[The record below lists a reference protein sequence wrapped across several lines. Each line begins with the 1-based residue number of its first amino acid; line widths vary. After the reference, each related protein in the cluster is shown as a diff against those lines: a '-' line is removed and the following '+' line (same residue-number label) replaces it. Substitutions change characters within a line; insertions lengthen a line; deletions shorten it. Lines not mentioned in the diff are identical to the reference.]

1 MSIGERI
8 LKNFNKR
15 MAQEVTSTR
24 CGRID
29 LQMTDFE
36 PVSPTEATVMLQ
48 YSRQSGVPKR
58 THVAEW
64 VTASFNGLLRV
75 DAESLLHYP
84 DLSAVTAQVRIAGL
98 QMPMDDK
105 FLGRMMRCGSAE
117 YMDADSQIWEVREG
131 DGGKYLV
138 RKSADNVEQILSERL
153 ERVTAG
159 SLHHAPKLAHVVT
172 AGISDPAVGD
182 HVEFLDPKDGM
193 SRKYGKVTKVT
204 SDKVTISAKGE
215 SVTTDKM
222 NLIAVTKE
230 SPQSERERKQIE
242 KEFYQEY
249 YFSGDAGLAAK
260 LVK

>member
-1 MSIGERI
+1 MTIGNRI
-8 LKNFNKR
+8 LNNFNKR
-15 MAQEVTSTR
+15 MAQEVTTTR

-36 PVSPTEATVMLQ
+36 PSSPTEATVMLQ

-58 THVAEW
+58 TQVAEW
-64 VTASFNGLLRV
+64 VTSSFNGLLRV
-75 DAESLLHYP
+75 EAESLLHYP

-105 FLGRMMRCGSAE
+105 FVGRMMRCGSAE
-117 YMDADSQIWEVREG
+117 YMDSDEAIWEVREG
-131 DGGKYLV
+131 DTGKYLV
-138 RKSADNVEQILSERL
+138 RKEADNIQQLLEERL

-159 SLHHAPKLAHVVT
+159 TLHHAPKLAHVVT
-172 AGISDPAVGD
+172 AGISDPNVGD
-182 HVEFLDPKDGM
+182 HVEFLDPKDEM
-193 SRKYGKVTKVT
+193 ARKYGKVTKIT

-215 SVTTDKM
+215 SITTDRM

-230 SPQSERERKQIE
+230 SPQSEKERKQME
-242 KEFYQEY
+242 KDFYAEY
-249 YFSGDAGLAAK
+249 FFSGDQGLAAK